1 MHRRHTVTVLL
12 LLSIAGG
19 AMLLACGGSAP
30 GGSGTP
36 GDPAVAGPSIT
47 RFEASDDSVFV
58 GDRTRL
64 TAVFSGDSA
73 EIEALGPVVSGA
85 PIDTPVLAATR
96 TFTLTVHAAGQ
107 TVTATVTVPAHYRDR
122 VRKLADAAVSRKNHV
137 AMALSDGSGL
147 VMGGNTSESINVPD
161 TNTSSRF
168 DPTSEAFARGPDLAF
183 SASVDTGF
191 TNVFPLRSGFLLAGG
206 GINAGAGIGTPGTVL
221 SQTFDPGSQSFSRA
235 GDLKVHHFGTG
246 GGALLADGRVLL
258 TGGGLPGIDE
268 TEIYDPV
275 SRVWTKAAPMGTARR
290 LHSVTLL
297 RDGRVLIAGGFVC
310 CVVEGQTATEFAT
323 ATAEIFDP
331 GTGLFTATRP
341 MAVGRALHQATLLP
355 DGRVLVS
362 GGFGEPSGPGA
373 PGPEH
378 AEIFDPATG
387 TFGPAGELQ
396 AGRSLHSAI
405 LLTDGRVLVVG
416 GVASPGDRSAV
427 ELTELYDPAANAWA
441 PGPTLSPA
449 WPGATATL
457 LGNGK
462 VLVFGGEN
470 ASGFPVAST
479 FLFE

>member
-1 MHRRHTVTVLL
+1 MKRRQTVTVLL
-12 LLSIAGG
+12 LLSISGG
-19 AMLLACGGSAP
+19 AVLAACGGSTP

-36 GDPAVAGPSIT
+36 RDPAGPSIT
-47 RFEASDDSVFV
+47 RFETSDDTVFV
-58 GDRTRL
+58 GDHVRL

-73 EIEALGPVVSGA
+73 EIEGLGPVTSGV
-85 PIDTPVLAATR
+85 PVDTPALAATR
-96 TFTLTVHAAGQ
+96 TFTLNVHAAGQ
-107 TVTATVTVPAHYRDR
+107 TATGRVTVAAHYRDR
-122 VRKLADAAVSRKNHV
+122 VRQLADAPVSRKNHV
-137 AMALSDGSGL
+137 AMVLPDGSAL

-168 DPTSEAFARGPDLAF
+168 DPTSEVFARGPDLAF

-221 SQTFDPGSQSFSRA
+221 SQTFDPGSQSFSRT
-235 GDLKVHHFGTG
+235 GDLKVNHLGTG
-246 GGALLADGRVLL
+246 NGALLADGRVLL
-258 TGGGLPGIDE
+258 TGGGLPGIDA

-275 SRVWTKAAPMGTARR
+275 SRAWTKGAAMGTARR

-310 CVVEGQTATEFAT
+310 CIVEGQTATEFAT
-323 ATAEIFDP
+323 ASAELFDP
-331 GTGLFTATRP
+331 VSGRFTPTGS
-341 MAVGRALHQATLLP
+341 MAAGRALHQATLLP

-362 GGFGEPSGPGA
+362 GGFGVASVPGA

-378 AEIFDPATG
+378 AELFDPATG
-387 TFGPAGELQ
+387 TFAPAGELQ
-396 AGRSLHSAI
+396 AGRFLHSAL

-416 GVASPGDRSAV
+416 GVTQPGDRSAV
-427 ELTELYDPAANAWA
+427 ERTELYDPAANAWD

-470 ASGFPVAST
+470 AGGFPEAST